1 MRSERFSLPG
11 SQRVVR
17 MLLVIASALLA
28 ACWVVSGVSAMNFQT
43 STLLPHF
50 IDEEAATQNKGSE
63 VPPRPQSQL
72 VEELG

>member
-1 MRSERFSLPG
+1 
-11 SQRVVR
+11 

-43 STLLPHF
+43 NTLLPHF

-63 VPPRPQSQL
+63 VPQGHRAN
-72 VEELG
+72 